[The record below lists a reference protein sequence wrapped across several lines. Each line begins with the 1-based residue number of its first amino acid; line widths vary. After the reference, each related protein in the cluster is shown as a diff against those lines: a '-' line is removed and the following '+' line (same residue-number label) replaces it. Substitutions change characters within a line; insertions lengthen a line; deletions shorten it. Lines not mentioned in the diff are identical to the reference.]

1 MIKKIKETL
10 LKYKEVI
17 LYLIFGA
24 LTTGVSWGI
33 YTVFVK
39 YLRLDINIS
48 NITSWIAAVIFAFIT
63 NKIWVFESKSKE
75 LMTISKE
82 FIAFLGA
89 RVISGVV
96 EIGGLPV
103 LVTLGFNQTLLG
115 VDAFPA
121 KIALSVIVVILNY
134 IFSKVLVFKKKK
146 EDKNEL

>member
-1 MIKKIKETL
+1 MIKKFKETL

-24 LTTGVSWGI
+24 LTTAVSWGV

-39 YLRLDINIS
+39 YLNSGINIS
-48 NITSWIAAVIFAFIT
+48 NIISWIAAVVFAFIT
-63 NKIWVFESKSKE
+63 NKIWVFESKSKD
-75 LMTISKE
+75 LRTVSRE
-82 FIAFLGA
+82 FVVFLGA

-96 EIGGLPV
+96 EIGGLPA
-103 LVTLGFNQTLLG
+103 LVTLGFNQTLFG

-134 IFSKVLVFKKKK
+134 VFSKAIVFKKKK
-146 EDKNEL
+146 EDKNEI